1 MLLASLTLWFAI
13 VVFPD
18 GDIQARGDKNKIQQ
32 FSTKQECL
40 EVQKGDREAAKR
52 DHPELTEGKDYVFT
66 CVQNEKLEKEVINH
80 SV

>member
-13 VVFPD
+13 VIFPD
-18 GDIQARGDKNKIQQ
+18 GDVKTRTDKDKVQP

-40 EVQKGDREAAKR
+40 DVQKGDRKVAKR
-52 DHPELTEGKDYVFT
+52 DHPEMTEGKDYVFT
-66 CVQNEKLEKEVINH
+66 CVQDEKMEKEVINH